1 MDGNKQVQ
9 HVYNK
14 SLKVNIEQHGLK
26 FHYIITLANSTSHS
40 EHVTL
45 FFFFHSTQKF
55 NVICLILVVRWIHG
69 CQNPRDGGAWWA
81 AVNGV
86 AQSRI
91 RLKRLSSSSST
102 YQTLNNCCLGY
113 LSEEEVTT
121 QEMTSGCISLPCIS
135 LAFEMLVGEWS
146 VNAKFRILLSE
157 KVKVKT
163 DFLEKISLTPPV
175 LEGEI
180 NAGFLKDYVFFSVFP
195 DPVPMFGTLCFKCT
209 C

>member
-1 MDGNKQVQ
+1 
-9 HVYNK
+9 
-14 SLKVNIEQHGLK
+14 
-26 FHYIITLANSTSHS
+26 
-40 EHVTL
+40 
-45 FFFFHSTQKF
+45 
-55 NVICLILVVRWIHG
+55 
-69 CQNPRDGGAWWA
+69 
-81 AVNGV
+81 
-86 AQSRI
+86 
-91 RLKRLSSSSST
+91 
-102 YQTLNNCCLGY
+102 
-113 LSEEEVTT
+113 
-121 QEMTSGCISLPCIS
+121 
-135 LAFEMLVGEWS
+135 MLVGEWS